1 MVSSAPVVS
10 PTPIICTTIG
20 GNTAV
25 SLRGTAI
32 VSPRSML
39 LRVDMTAS
47 SMIALPDVR
56 AVISRPSR
64 IGTPELMSVAS
75 VRQKRATAILR
86 RISPRIGIRSVM
98 RSMTRRPPVVW

>member
-1 MVSSAPVVS
+1 MSSAPVAS

-25 SLRGTAI
+25 SFSGCAI

-39 LRVDMTAS
+39 LRVVRIAS
-47 SMIALPDVR
+47 STIALPAVR
-56 AVISRPSR
+56 AVMSSASR
-64 IGTPELMSVAS
+64 IDTPEASSVDS

-86 RISPRIGIRSVM
+86 ISMPRMGSFSTMRVDRPCGRSCVA
-98 RSMTRRPPVVW
+98 